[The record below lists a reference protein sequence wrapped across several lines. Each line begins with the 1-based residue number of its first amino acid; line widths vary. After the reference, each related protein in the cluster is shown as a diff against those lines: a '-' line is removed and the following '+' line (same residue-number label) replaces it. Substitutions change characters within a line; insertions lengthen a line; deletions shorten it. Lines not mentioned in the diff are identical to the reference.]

1 VAQRTHGLPLRTV
14 QEQLLEH
21 FGFRRVTQKRDA
33 LAEQLRGKN
42 LRVVVAG
49 GPRRGKSTLAKK
61 LAGPGVKYH
70 HGEELVGV
78 EWSAGSEL
86 ASRWF
91 DEPGPF
97 VCENVAMARALRK
110 WLARNPSGKPAD
122 VVVHLAEAVTASTP
136 GQETMARGCATVWAE
151 IKTDLLLRG
160 VQVIES

>member
-1 VAQRTHGLPLRTV
+1 MAQRTSGLPLGSL
-14 QEQLLEH
+14 QQQLLEQ
-21 FGFRRVTQKRDA
+21 FGYKRVAQKRDA
-33 LAEQLRGKN
+33 LAEQLQGKG
-42 LRVVVAG
+42 LRVIVAG
-49 GPRRGKSTLAKK
+49 GPRRGKSTLAQK
-61 LAGPGVKYH
+61 LVGPGVKYH

-110 WLARNPSGKPAD
+110 WLARNPSGRPAD
-122 VVVHLAEAVTASTP
+122 VVVHLSEAVTASTP

-151 IKTDLLLRG
+151 IKPELLLRG
-160 VQVIES
+160 VYVIDS